1 MNEEDRRELIARQH
15 RALYGNDSNLYL
27 GEASSS
33 RPASQ
38 DARVSSGLG
47 AGPVSFESFKMP
59 SGSMEG
65 PAANS
70 GDVHPHDNNTASPPP
85 NAAQFTMFDNS
96 QQSARPSSSS
106 PNDSTPR
113 TGFKT
118 GAVSIGPIG
127 SRPQG
132 TGLPRAAPTM
142 PPNLGYA
149 YHHEKM
155 NASTERSASAASN
168 PASGTN
174 ESAHGLGWGSS
185 SGPWGAPKNTLG
197 VQAPVWG

>member
-15 RALYGNDSNLYL
+15 RALYGNDSSLYL
-27 GEASSS
+27 GEAPSS

-38 DARVSSGLG
+38 DARVAAGHG
-47 AGPVSFESFKMP
+47 AGPVSFESFKMA
-59 SGSMEG
+59 SGSIEG
-65 PAANS
+65 ALTNS
-70 GDVHPHDNNTASPPP
+70 GDVQSHDKSTASPPP
-85 NAAQFTMFDNS
+85 NTAQFSMFDNS
-96 QQSARPSSSS
+96 QQTARPLSSS
-106 PNDSTPR
+106 PNESPPH
-113 TGFKT
+113 TGVKI

-132 TGLPRAAPTM
+132 TGLHRGGPPM
-142 PPNLGYA
+142 PSNYGYS

-168 PASGTN
+168 PASGKN
-174 ESAHGLGWGSS
+174 ESGHGLGWGSS

-197 VQAPVWG
+197 LQAPVWG